1 MSTNSRTYDF
11 VNHSYDYRPNWTPFG
26 SVTIINFYQKT
37 NRRVMSS
44 KGHRSVVKEF
54 IVFWYY
60 KAHSNKDF
68 LKGKKSVSSYK
79 HNALSNRFR

>member
-37 NRRVMSS
+37 NRRIMSS
-44 KGHRSVVKEF
+44 KDHRSVVKEF
-54 IVFWYY
+54 IIFWYF

-68 LKGKKSVSSYK
+68 LKGKKTVSSYK
-79 HNALSNRFR
+79 INVLSNRFR

>member
-11 VNHSYDYRPNWTPFG
+11 VNHSYDYRPNLTPFG
-26 SVTIINFYQKT
+26 SVTIIDFYQKT

-54 IVFWYY
+54 IVFWYF
-60 KAHSNKDF
+60 KAHSKKDF

-79 HNALSNRFR
+79 INALFNRFR